1 VVQRAAR
8 QQRKQHTCAKSYPVL
23 CVLGALCVGA
33 AAPLGCWRASH
44 GAMLTTMGL
53 KLACQHLL
61 SAAEAC
67 MLQDRPLERVQPA
80 AKRVQVSLMRN
91 RA

>member
-1 VVQRAAR
+1 MCQKLSCTLR
-8 QQRKQHTCAKSYPVL
+8 S
-23 CVLGALCVGA
+23 
-33 AAPLGCWRASH
+33 GCTMRWCGGTSGMLASESR

-67 MLQDRPLERVQPA
+67 MLQDRPLEHVQPA
-80 AKRVQVSLMRN
+80 AKRVQVSLMRSH
-91 RA
+91 A